1 MKLLQITPQIGFKV
15 LTSTSR
21 SQVATMV
28 LGQGTFTGGPDN
40 QHANSDQWLYVLSG
54 EGKATVN
61 GQDHELK
68 PGDLLLLEA
77 GDTHEIACT
86 GDFPLETLNIY
97 APTAY

>member
-1 MKLLQITPQIGFKV
+1 MKLLQITPQIGFKI
-15 LTSTSR
+15 LTRTSR

-28 LGQGTFTGGPDN
+28 LGPGTSTGGPDN
-40 QHANSDQWLYVLSG
+40 QHTNSDQWLYVLSG

-61 GQDHELK
+61 NKDHELK

-86 GDFPLETLNIY
+86 GDSPLETFNIY